1 MSRNL
6 LLHTSRNLL
15 LYTIKSFK
23 MQGDLQLYNPVAF
36 LSGGREL
43 QSHFYLRPRA
53 PGGLGAGCPL
63 RYTWQIQRFKS
74 CLPAFGARGTG
85 YLLLSRSLHEQT
97 IYRASC
103 HALPLWPR
111 KRPQRLVSL
120 CGNDRW
126 LRRPG
131 PWPDAEA
138 VTSDPFHRKS

>member
-23 MQGDLQLYNPVAF
+23 MQGDLQLYNPGAF

-53 PGGLGAGCPL
+53 PGGLGAGCPPGRSNASRAVCQPSAHAGLDIFCCRARCTSKQYTEL
-63 RYTWQIQRFKS
+63 RVKLFLCGHGKGRRDWYQLNI
-74 CLPAFGARGTG
+74 
-85 YLLLSRSLHEQT
+85 
-97 IYRASC
+97 
-103 HALPLWPR
+103 
-111 KRPQRLVSL
+111 L

>member
-74 CLPAFGARGTG
+74 CLPAFGARVTG
-85 YLLLSRSLHEQT
+85 YLLLSRSLHEKK

-103 HALPLWPR
+103 KALPLSAAIPR
-111 KRPQRLVSL
+111 ALWAAPRGAASYNYGKGRRDRYQLNIL
-120 CGNDRW
+120 C
-126 LRRPG
+126 
-131 PWPDAEA
+131 E
-138 VTSDPFHRKS
+138 